1 MEAIRDTISQDCQFR
16 MSGEEVGDAQPQV
29 IAPSNKE
36 DRDFAVKVNNS
47 IQFNARKL
55 GEAKIKDDLVS
66 SVQLQQQTRSS
77 RKNSFILCVGE
88 FYDQ

>member
-36 DRDFAVKVNNS
+36 DRDFTVKVNNS
-47 IQFNARKL
+47 FQFNARKL
-55 GEAKIKDDLVS
+55 GEFKIKDDLVS
-66 SVQLQQQTRSS
+66 SVQLQQTRPS

-88 FYDQ
+88 FYDR

>member
-1 MEAIRDTISQDCQFR
+1 

-36 DRDFAVKVNNS
+36 DRDFTVKVNNS
-47 IQFNARKL
+47 FQFNARKL
-55 GEAKIKDDLVS
+55 GELKIKDDLVS
-66 SVQLQQQTRSS
+66 SVQLQQTRPS

-88 FYDQ
+88 SYDR

>member
-36 DRDFAVKVNNS
+36 DRDFTVKVNNS
-47 IQFNARKL
+47 FQFNARKL
-55 GEAKIKDDLVS
+55 GELKIKDDLVS
-66 SVQLQQQTRSS
+66 SVQLQQTRPS

-88 FYDQ
+88 FYD